1 MIRTLTI
8 VENQVEAGKVDYQL
22 NGDLPLDEAA
32 RALVIIAF
40 NAPKPEQKQ
49 DERKSEDQT

>member
-1 MIRTLTI
+1 MLTI
-8 VENQVEAGKVDYQL
+8 VESTDENGQLIYSL

-40 NAPKPEQKQ
+40 NAPKPEQKK
-49 DERKSEDQT
+49 E